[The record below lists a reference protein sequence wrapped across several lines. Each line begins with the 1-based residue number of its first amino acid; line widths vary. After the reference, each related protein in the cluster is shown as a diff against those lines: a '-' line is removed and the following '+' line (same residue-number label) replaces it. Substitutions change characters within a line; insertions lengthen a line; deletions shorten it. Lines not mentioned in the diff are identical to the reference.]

1 MIKKTTVRQPVTL
14 TQVAEAAGVSIA
26 TVSRVLNRRG
36 QVDEQTKLRVL
47 DTVDELGY
55 DASSIARKAAAIS
68 QADNK
73 LYRVELLLCPLAEQ
87 KNMLMLDYF
96 DEMLRGIQSYFS
108 RHGNMMMNICTWDPA
123 GYGEENDQIFNR
135 LLSADG
141 IIVIGNPTCDVVDR
155 LVASRMKPVL
165 ISSDRDDI
173 SINSVEADNF
183 TGGVIAA
190 RHLIRNGFKKIGFL
204 SGSSKVHS
212 FRARL
217 NGAMIETL
225 QELGPE
231 SFVSRVSATSDNE
244 DVKAALQELFT
255 SPDRPEALITTHP
268 MAAYLA
274 VEVLKELGLNCPQDC
289 SIVTFD
295 KPENI
300 PGDISFTHLRTYP
313 RQLGIKAA
321 QRVYQ
326 QIFTRQI
333 EDQPYKIV
341 LPLELIPGNSVKMC
355 AVRNKKIRRAEPVS
369 LSGVIS

>member
-68 QADNK
+68 QAENK

-217 NGAMIETL
+217 NGAMIET
-225 QELGPE
+225 
-231 SFVSRVSATSDNE
+231 
-244 DVKAALQELFT
+244 
-255 SPDRPEALITTHP
+255 
-268 MAAYLA
+268 
-274 VEVLKELGLNCPQDC
+274 
-289 SIVTFD
+289 
-295 KPENI
+295 
-300 PGDISFTHLRTYP
+300 
-313 RQLGIKAA
+313 
-321 QRVYQ
+321 
-326 QIFTRQI
+326 
-333 EDQPYKIV
+333 
-341 LPLELIPGNSVKMC
+341 
-355 AVRNKKIRRAEPVS
+355 
-369 LSGVIS
+369 

>member
-123 GYGEENDQIFNR
+123 SYSEENDQIFNR

-173 SINSVEADNF
+173 SINSVE
-183 TGGVIAA
+183 
-190 RHLIRNGFKKIGFL
+190 
-204 SGSSKVHS
+204 
-212 FRARL
+212 
-217 NGAMIETL
+217 
-225 QELGPE
+225 
-231 SFVSRVSATSDNE
+231 SD
-244 DVKAALQELFT
+244 
-255 SPDRPEALITTHP
+255 
-268 MAAYLA
+268 
-274 VEVLKELGLNCPQDC
+274 
-289 SIVTFD
+289 
-295 KPENI
+295 
-300 PGDISFTHLRTYP
+300 
-313 RQLGIKAA
+313 
-321 QRVYQ
+321 
-326 QIFTRQI
+326 
-333 EDQPYKIV
+333 
-341 LPLELIPGNSVKMC
+341 
-355 AVRNKKIRRAEPVS
+355 
-369 LSGVIS
+369 